1 MPHISI
7 ISASVRTGRKSHRIA
22 LYFKN
27 YLTEN
32 NIAIV
37 EILDLMEYNFPL
49 FEERLKLQKNSLK
62 ETTTFAEKI
71 KASDG
76 IIIVTPEY
84 NGGYPA
90 SLKNVLDLLLEEWL
104 HKPIAIA
111 TASSGPFAG
120 LQSIISLQ
128 FTLWKMKAWTVT
140 EMFAVPKVQDAY
152 DELGNATD
160 KEETDKRAGV
170 FIKEL
175 MRCIKME
182 EIS

>member
-1 MPHISI
+1 M
-7 ISASVRTGRKSHRIA
+7 
-22 LYFKN
+22 
-27 YLTEN
+27 
-32 NIAIV
+32 
-37 EILDLMEYNFPL
+37 
-49 FEERLKLQKNSLK
+49 
-62 ETTTFAEKI
+62 
-71 KASDG
+71 
-76 IIIVTPEY
+76 
-84 NGGYPA
+84 
-90 SLKNVLDLLLEEWL
+90 LEEWL

-111 TASSGPFAG
+111 TASAGKFAG

-128 FTLWKMKAWTVT
+128 FTSCKMKAWTVT
-140 EMFAVPKVQDAY
+140 EMFAVPKLQDAY

>member
-1 MPHISI
+1 M
-7 ISASVRTGRKSHRIA
+7 
-22 LYFKN
+22 
-27 YLTEN
+27 
-32 NIAIV
+32 
-37 EILDLMEYNFPL
+37 
-49 FEERLKLQKNSLK
+49 
-62 ETTTFAEKI
+62 
-71 KASDG
+71 
-76 IIIVTPEY
+76 
-84 NGGYPA
+84 
-90 SLKNVLDLLLEEWL
+90 LEEWL